1 MPTWVLVAI
10 GIGVA
15 LAVTA
20 VWDIVQT
27 KHAILRVYPILG
39 RLRYLLEKVGPE
51 LRQYIVTS
59 DLAERPY
66 HRAQRSWAYRAAKGV
81 DAAVGFGTQQD
92 LAQPGQYHFLP
103 SPFPALHDEAP
114 EDAAPHIVGPHRPRP
129 FVTRSRVGI
138 APMSFGALSEAAV
151 RALALGAGEVGVSLN
166 TGEGGLAPHHLVG
179 GGPVVF
185 QIGPAKYGVR
195 TPAGEMD
202 WARLHEIG
210 AHPQIAAI
218 EIKVGQG
225 AKPGKGGIL
234 PGAKVTPEIA
244 AIRGIPAGEASLS
257 PNRFTEFSTVPELI
271 DFVERV
277 KAEVPVPVGVK
288 IVVGDPGFADDL
300 ARTLAQEGRGP
311 DYVSV
316 DGAEGGTGAA
326 PMSLTDHMGLPL
338 QDAIVEV
345 EDAYR
350 RWGVRDRVTLIAA
363 GRIVTGAE
371 AAHAMALGADL
382 VNIGRGFLF
391 SIGCIQALRCHTNE
405 CPTGVATQSAWRQRG
420 LVSHDKR
427 SRVANYARAV
437 NEDLMVVTRSL
448 GLRSP
453 GALTRDHLEV
463 VVAIG
468 QRMRGSDLY
477 PYPPLAL
484 QAMVSPEVARRFG
497 APHHAHRASPP
508 ALTSAGAPSD
518 AAPVFWVA

>member
-1 MPTWVLVAI
+1 MPTWLLVML
-10 GIGVA
+10 GIVAA
-15 LAVTA
+15 LAASA
-20 VWDIVQT
+20 VWDMVQT

-39 RLRYLLEKVGPE
+39 RLRYLLEMVGPE
-51 LRQYIVTS
+51 LRQYIVTD

-66 HRAQRSWAYRAAKGV
+66 YRAQRSWAYRAAKGV
-81 DAAVGFGTQQD
+81 DSAVGFGTQQD
-92 LAQPGQYHFLP
+92 LSQPGQYHFLP
-103 SPFPALHDEAP
+103 SPFPVLHSEAP
-114 EDAAPHIVGPHRPRP
+114 VDPEPHVVGPHRPRP
-129 FVTRSRVGI
+129 FVTRSRIGI

-151 RALALGAGEVGVSLN
+151 RALALGAGEAGVSIN
-166 TGEGGLAPHHLVG
+166 TGEGGLSPHHLSG

-195 TPAGEMD
+195 TPEGDLD
-202 WARLHEIG
+202 WQRLHAIG
-210 AHPQIAAI
+210 QDEQIAAI

-234 PGAKVTPEIA
+234 PAAKVTPEIA
-244 AIRGIPAGEASLS
+244 AIRGIPVGESSLS
-257 PNRFTEFSTVPELI
+257 PNRFSDFSSLPELI

-277 KAEVPVPVGVK
+277 KSEVPVPVGVK
-288 IVVGDPGFADDL
+288 IVVGDAAFVEGL
-300 ARTLAQEGRGP
+300 ARALAEEGRGP

-338 QDAIVEV
+338 QDALIAVD
-345 EDAYR
+345 DAYR
-350 RWGVRDRVTLIAA
+350 RWGVRDRVTIIGA

-420 LVSHDKR
+420 LVPQDKR
-427 SRVANYARAV
+427 SRVANYANAV

-453 GALTRDHLEV
+453 SALTRTHVEV
-463 VVAIG
+463 VISIG
-468 QRMRGSDLY
+468 QRMRLSDLY

-484 QAMVSPEVARRFG
+484 QAMGSPEVMRHF
-497 APHHAHRASPP
+497 PIEWAS
-508 ALTSAGAPSD
+508 
-518 AAPVFWVA
+518 

>member
-1 MPTWVLVAI
+1 MLWWSVVILGAFAVLA
-10 GIGVA
+10 A
-15 LAVTA
+15 LAA
-20 VWDIVQT
+20 WDVVQT
-27 KHAILRVYPILG
+27 KHAILRVYPIIG
-39 RLRYLLEKVGPE
+39 RLRYLLEMVGPE

-92 LAQPGQYHFLP
+92 LGQPGQYHFLP
-103 SPFPALHDEAP
+103 SPFPALHSEAP
-114 EDAAPHIVGPHRPRP
+114 EDAEPHVIGPQPPRP

-151 RALALGAGEVGVSLN
+151 RALALGAGEVGVTLN
-166 TGEGGLAPHHLVG
+166 TGEGGLAPHHLAG
-179 GGPVVF
+179 GGPVIF

-195 TPAGEMD
+195 TPDGALD
-202 WARLHEIG
+202 WSRLRALG
-210 AHPQIAAI
+210 ADPQIVAF
-218 EIKVGQG
+218 EVKVGQG

-257 PNRFTEFSTVPELI
+257 PNRFAEFSSVPELI
-271 DFVERV
+271 DFVERI
-277 KAEVPVPVGVK
+277 KAEVPVPVGIKV
-288 IVVGDPGFADDL
+288 VVGEAGFLDDL

-338 QDAIVEV
+338 QDALVEAD
-345 EDAYR
+345 DAYR

-363 GRIVTGAE
+363 GRIVSGAE
-371 AAHAMALGADL
+371 AAYAIALGADL

-420 LVSHDKR
+420 LVPADKR

-453 GALTRDHLEV
+453 RALTRDHLEV

-468 QRMRGSDLY
+468 KRMRASDLY

-484 QAMVSPEVARRFG
+484 QAMVSPAVAVRYS
-497 APHHAHRASPP
+497 AEPSVDWAS
-508 ALTSAGAPSD
+508 
-518 AAPVFWVA
+518 

>member
-1 MPTWVLVAI
+1 MATWATWALVGLGLVAVI
-10 GIGVA
+10 AAMA
-15 LAVTA
+15 L
-20 VWDIVQT
+20 WDIVQT
-27 KHAILRVYPILG
+27 KHAILRVYPIIG

-81 DAAVGFGTQQD
+81 DAAIGFGTQED
-92 LAQPGQYHFLP
+92 IASPGQYHFLP
-103 SPFPALHDEAP
+103 SPFPVLHDEAP
-114 EDAAPHIVGPHRPRP
+114 RDAAPHVVGPHRPRP
-129 FVTRSRVGI
+129 FVARSRIGI

-151 RALALGAGEVGVSLN
+151 QALSLGAGEAGVAIN

-179 GGPVVF
+179 GGPVIF
-185 QIGPAKYGVR
+185 QVGPAKYGVR
-195 TPAGEMD
+195 TPDGEMD
-202 WARLHEIG
+202 WARLREIG
-210 AHPQIAAI
+210 AHPQVVAI

-244 AIRGIPAGEASLS
+244 AIRGIPAGEPSFS
-257 PNRFTEFSTVPELI
+257 PNRFEEFATVPELV

-288 IVVGDPGFADDL
+288 IVVGDRAFPDAL
-300 ARTLAQEGRGP
+300 ARTLAEEGRGP

-338 QDAIVEV
+338 RDALVEV
-345 EDAYR
+345 DDAYR
-350 RWGVRDRVTLIAA
+350 RWGVRDRVTLIGA

-371 AAHAMALGADL
+371 AAHALALGADL

-420 LVSHDKR
+420 LVPRDKR

-437 NEDLMVVTRSL
+437 QEDLMVVTRSL

-453 GALTRDHLEV
+453 GELTREHLEV
-463 VVAIG
+463 VVAVG
-468 QRMRGSDLY
+468 QRMRASDLY

-484 QAMVSPEVARRFG
+484 QALVSRDVMARFAPEP
-497 APHHAHRASPP
+497 APEY
-508 ALTSAGAPSD
+508 
-518 AAPVFWVA
+518 WVA